1 MHYYWYGFL
10 FSFNNV
16 HSLVQGTGEY
26 EKLTQGLFE
35 NFLDCKF
42 KDPHMD
48 GVSCVKQVSGSN
60 RYQINSLPTVREI
73 LHAFLSSDFFSKST
87 FFEKFFQEQTVWIQ
101 IC

>member
-1 MHYYWYGFL
+1 MFWLFKTTVSLRPIFRVLTIYVLVNQKITVIMHYYWYGFL

-60 RYQINSLPTVREI
+60 R
-73 LHAFLSSDFFSKST
+73 
-87 FFEKFFQEQTVWIQ
+87 
-101 IC
+101 